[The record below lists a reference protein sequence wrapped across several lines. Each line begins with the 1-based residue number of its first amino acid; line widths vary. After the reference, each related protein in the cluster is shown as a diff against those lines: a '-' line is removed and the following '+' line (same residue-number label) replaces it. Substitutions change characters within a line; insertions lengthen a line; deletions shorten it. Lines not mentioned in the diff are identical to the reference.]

1 MCRLF
6 KILVMVYAATQTQ
19 MLIVV
24 VLLGIGKGIRSVYM
38 SIVIP
43 SYIPLDRL
51 ASASALQLFLNGI
64 VILCFGPIAG
74 KLKPEPSPIQ
84 FINLIVGLFCRIDQR
99 LLWQLCWM
107 RGILEYL
114 FNRYDLDVFN

>member
-1 MCRLF
+1 
-6 KILVMVYAATQTQ
+6 MVYATTQTH

-51 ASASALQLFLNGI
+51 ASASALQLFLNGM
-64 VILCFGPIAG
+64 VILCLGPIAG
-74 KLKPEPSPIQ
+74 KFVPEAGDAYTRNE
-84 FINLIVGLFCRIDQR
+84 F
-99 LLWQLCWM
+99 QL
-107 RGILEYL
+107 
-114 FNRYDLDVFN
+114 N

>member
-1 MCRLF
+1 
-6 KILVMVYAATQTQ
+6 MVYATTQTQ

-74 KLKPEPSPIQ
+74 KIISETSLLQ
-84 FINLIVGLFCRIDQR
+84 FN
-99 LLWQLCWM
+99 
-107 RGILEYL
+107 YL
-114 FNRYDLDVFN
+114 DC